1 MWAFLAKID
10 QTVSVRGRLEPS
22 GSVREVE
29 TPSAGVVSKVFVKDG
44 LEVKQGQPLFDVEA
58 RLASRRTA
66 LENTLSLFELQASTL
81 SSILRSDGDL
91 SRLEDLP
98 DIPLLMT

>member
-1 MWAFLAKID
+1 MWAFLAEID

-44 LEVKQGQPLFDVEA
+44 LRVNKVNPIDVEA
-58 RLASRRTA
+58 KGLASRRTA
-66 LENTLSLFELQASTL
+66 LENTLSLFELRPVPSVHFTQRWRSV
-81 SSILRSDGDL
+81 SS
-91 SRLEDLP
+91 
-98 DIPLLMT
+98 